1 MPPSIEIVRGDITS
15 LDVDAI
21 VNAANEGLQ
30 LGSGVAG
37 AIRRKGGPAI
47 QEECNGI
54 GHCETGGAVV
64 TGGSTLP
71 ARWVIHAVGPVWR
84 GGGEGEGRLLGSA
97 VAAALERAEEIGAKS
112 VALPAL
118 STGVYGFPIGR
129 AAEISIREARRF
141 ASGARSVQRIVF
153 CLFDDAALAA
163 FQQAFAGE

>member
-1 MPPSIEIVRGDITS
+1 MPPSIELVRGDITS

-21 VNAANEGLQ
+21 VNAANEHLQ
-30 LGSGVAG
+30 LGAGVAG

-47 QEECNGI
+47 QEECDRI
-54 GHCETGGAVV
+54 EHCETGGAVV
-64 TGGSTLP
+64 TGGGALP
-71 ARWVIHAVGPVWR
+71 ARWVIHAVGPVWQ
-84 GGGEGEGRLLGSA
+84 GGGAGEERLLGSA

-112 VALPAL
+112 LALPAL

-129 AAEISIREARRF
+129 AAEISLREARRF
-141 ASGARSVQRIVF
+141 ASVARSVQRIVF

>member
-1 MPPSIEIVRGDITS
+1 MPSSIELVRGDITS

-47 QEECNGI
+47 QDECNGT
-54 GHCETGGAVV
+54 GHCDTGGAVV
-64 TGGSTLP
+64 TGGGALS

-84 GGGEGEGRLLGSA
+84 GGCAGEVRLLGSA

-163 FQQAFAGE
+163 FQKALAGE

>member
-1 MPPSIEIVRGDITS
+1 MPPCIEIVQGDITS

-54 GHCETGGAVV
+54 RHCETGGAVV
-64 TGGSTLP
+64 TGGGALS

-84 GGGEGEGRLLGSA
+84 GGGAGEGRLLGSA

-163 FQQAFAGE
+163 FQKALAGE